1 MKFQRLEDSGQW
13 IEEQRKSADCQLQKA
28 RCVPL
33 DSLLIPIVFQG
44 IGIYRQ
50 EYREPGMDHFTL
62 HFICEET
69 EPQVGE

>member
-28 RCVPL
+28 QCVPL

-44 IGIYRQ
+44 RHLQTRI
-50 EYREPGMDHFTL
+50 
-62 HFICEET
+62 
-69 EPQVGE
+69 